1 MMQQDTMP
9 AERLESRDRAPVAQ
23 EVTSLSPEG
32 RMQQAQEWIKHYSS
46 SLQLRK
52 CFS

>member
-23 EVTSLSPEG
+23 EVTNLSPG
-32 RMQQAQEWIKHYSS
+32 QDATSPGVNKTLFQ
-46 SLQLRK
+46 
-52 CFS
+52 